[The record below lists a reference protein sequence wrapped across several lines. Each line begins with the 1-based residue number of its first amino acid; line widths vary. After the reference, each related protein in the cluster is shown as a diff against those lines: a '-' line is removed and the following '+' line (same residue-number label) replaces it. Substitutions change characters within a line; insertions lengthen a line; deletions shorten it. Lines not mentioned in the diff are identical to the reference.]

1 MVVADRHTQ
10 DMTRKRYRN
19 RIISHWQG
27 LGMRDLAADW
37 KKWNSAERL
46 LAVILVLM
54 LIGLP
59 LRVLIAGAPL

>member
-27 LGMRDLAADW
+27 LGMRDLATDW
-37 KKWNSAERL
+37 KKWSFVERL
-46 LAVILVLM
+46 LAVILVLV

-59 LRVLIAGAPL
+59 LRILIAGAPL